1 MVDNVNASSV
11 EFLGNKQKTDVYSEK
26 KVMSVSTQDTL
37 VEATKNYNRL
47 VNNMFASCGKICIKN
62 FNNNLQLNQ
71 EEKSCIEN
79 CHKKFYNSYAIG
91 ESILG
96 YIMKEAEKADVFS
109 DIDEVNLVSKAKK

>member
-11 EFLGNKQKTDVYSEK
+11 DFLGDKPKTSVYGEK
-26 KVMSVSTQDTL
+26 KVMSIDTQVAL
-37 VEATKNYNRL
+37 VEASKNYNKL
-47 VNNMFASCGKICIKN
+47 VNNMFATCGKICIKN
-62 FNNNLQLNQ
+62 FSNNFQLNQ

-109 DIDEVNLVSKAKK
+109 DVDEVNLVLKAKK